1 MTDAIK
7 TNILFKNYKGWGS
20 THYKRETF
28 EELFRSYNT
37 IDVNGVLTYGN
48 LIPRKEG
55 DQFFNQIPSLQVG
68 DVLTYKESS
77 YNTVPL
83 IKKCEVTLT
92 PISPN
97 CKEVFAILDEEGN
110 QIKDII
116 PYDYSLDGIYQ
127 YKLRT
132 ANYEEIP
139 FGVGEWDVDI
149 NSSLLVFHK
158 YTPEGVDPDNPPTL
172 TFFRYVGPKG
182 ERTYIDASLL
192 DVPATVNGP
201 VTKITDKVLDALQLI
216 DTDWFDKYGFNG
228 SDKTQGIGLQYN
240 LTTPVVDSL
249 SKDSIKG
256 WDADSNAQ
264 VVSLLSR
271 KIADNVLFVSNTLE
285 NGEYTIQVEQSG
297 ISKIDL
303 EGGFVVFN
311 GEPGTY
317 TINVEDSED
326 IYCVLLVKKNDTN
339 AFDLYIPREELSL
352 DIKLP
357 VFVDLKILPPH
368 LKLNTLASYSDDITP
383 QYYGP
388 RTKDFVIASPETV
401 NSKSSDF
408 IVYNRE
414 DSLLSDALDAMEGSH
429 LYLRNG
435 NYLNSLLDT
444 KLNLTLE
451 DKVVSGESK
460 TGVAIKHAFIY
471 LKGLSI
477 LENLTLEDC
486 EICVEDADAIAEIK
500 NCKLEKVTVKSGTLT
515 LIDTI
520 ISDKLDIEEGATVEI
535 FNSIINEF
543 NNTGAKVLSKGN
555 YINTLNWEACDP
567 GSILDTTT
575 IGLVNA
581 LPDSIKLD
589 STYITSYGP
598 DIDTTLYPNV
608 ATIPY
613 YKDFEHRVF
622 AKLPDPFLYD
632 PEKNEITIKLDTI
645 LNTIKLNENGELATR
660 TFYSNEIEMSG
671 TPETQIEAVYG
682 QHADT
687 KLDHD
692 KPRNVDEALLDLYWS
707 KADLKGGKIPIDQ
720 LPDSIAGGGLVPVGM
735 WSFEDHVNSRG
746 VSRYPTFQDI
756 DFRFMSDD
764 SYTDLQRGW
773 FFIVKESHKED
784 DPCYP
789 QIAPDGE
796 VYTAGDWIVYG
807 GRNRELVVDS
817 ITKQALNRMD
827 VIDEEKN
834 TYLQFAKD
842 FGKTAVFSSM
852 QQYYGGKKYTD
863 LSTLAF
869 FKDHVD
875 LYKSNNN
882 FHFVES
888 FPVKYVYELITYEGV
903 KPYNTV
909 TEIHI
914 GPYKFKVNGTAVK
927 SKDGGTAVNNV
938 DTQFLTADDYLTGK
952 SGTTGRLL
960 LEALDEESKAW
971 AEEVFI
977 TTPGNEWKF
986 SLRPTMLDGWYGDT
1000 HADFDVALD
1009 NIPDEVYSI
1018 ETNWYGPVRNSEQL
1032 EKWQKIDRA
1041 YLDPVYSRLPEKA
1054 PNSEGV
1060 NPEWSILD
1068 GGTGLLR
1075 LSYKSLAEAL
1085 RLINEELFHQYP
1097 QAPNSIKTFHI
1108 DVDERTTA
1116 KQVKFIPLRNN
1127 TALDSFK
1134 REAIRSTCWDKDS
1147 GLIYLKTVGKT
1158 DLPLESWF
1166 YTNDERSLKV
1176 LNKGDDVLY
1185 NSISGNIIS
1194 SELVTNLEVK
1204 TIRPYKE
1211 FNLGFKNGEVYQAS
1225 QAVIEF
1231 DPSKI
1236 SGFKEDFEILL
1247 SQYELAEEDYIE
1259 NIDLYI
1265 GNTFDYKFTVREFYN
1280 LEELD
1285 IQYCNTVNVQGL
1297 NREMETHRV
1306 AGIPA
1311 LIEPFKLTGDFNII
1325 NFAKFDQIYENSDI
1339 DLKAYFGDKE
1349 IPVNATRK
1357 QLVKQDGEEGA
1368 WTLEVGFETWLVN
1381 DYTGQRDLSIIC
1393 SVIGGE
1399 NVSIYEEVLNLKKI
1413 LTVKEGELE
1422 SVKNNPESLFFVE
1435 KAAVNRAYN
1444 FETTYNTNGDLIL
1457 SGKGWGWPTEEE
1469 DFVNSYNGDTSANF
1483 IPIDFNS
1490 GVVYNEKVYRFLTKK
1505 FELENIYDLTGF
1517 MLKIDWNKVPEIVS
1531 NTGAL
1536 KDVVVQVCVSSEE
1549 AVHELFMDGN
1559 KPAPI
1564 MFVCGFNEN
1573 EAVLYP
1579 GKSFINENTT
1589 VRRITFGRQPVP
1601 VKEIFIR
1608 IGLPKDCDNYIK
1620 GINLDID

>member
-97 CKEVFAILDEEGN
+97 CKEVYAILDEEGN

-132 ANYEEIP
+132 SNYEEIP

-201 VTKITDKVLDALQLI
+201 VTKITDEVLDTLQLI

-271 KIADNVLFVSNTLE
+271 KIADNILFVSNTLE

-297 ISKIDL
+297 ISKVDL

-326 IYCVLLVKKNDTN
+326 VYCVLLVKKNDTN
-339 AFDLYIPREELSL
+339 AFDLYVPREELSL

-368 LKLNTLASYSDDITP
+368 LKLSTLASYSDDITP

-460 TGVAIKHAFIY
+460 TGVTIKHAFIY

-486 EICVEDADAIAEIK
+486 DICVEDADAIAEIK
-500 NCKLEKVTVKSGTLT
+500 NCKLENVTVKSGTLT

-520 ISDKLDIEEGATVEI
+520 ISDKLEVEEGATVEI

-555 YINTLNWEACDP
+555 YVNTLNWDACDA
-567 GSILDTTT
+567 GSVLDTTT

-589 STYITSYGP
+589 STYISSYGP
-598 DIDTTLYPNV
+598 NIDKTLYPDV

-622 AKLPDPFLYD
+622 AKLPDPFFYN
-632 PEKNEITIKLDTI
+632 EETNEIIIKLDTI
-645 LNTIKLNENGELATR
+645 TNTIRLNENGELATR
-660 TFYSNEIEMSG
+660 TFYSDEIEMAG

-682 QHADT
+682 EHADT
-687 KLDHD
+687 KLAHE
-692 KPRNVDEALLDLYWS
+692 KPRNMDEAILDLYWS

-720 LPDSIAGGGLVPVGM
+720 LPDSIAGGGLAPVGM
-735 WSFEDHVNSRG
+735 WSFEDHNG
-746 VSRYPTFQDI
+746 AYPRFQDI

-764 SYTDLQRGW
+764 NYTDLQRGW

-789 QIAPDGE
+789 QIAVDGE
-796 VYTAGDWIVYG
+796 KYTAGDWVVYG
-807 GRNRELVVDS
+807 GRNRELVIDS
-817 ITKQALNRMD
+817 IEKQALNRME
-827 VIDEEKN
+827 VPNEENN
-834 TYLQFAKD
+834 TFLQFGKD

-852 QQYYGGKKYTD
+852 QQYYGGKKLTD
-863 LSTLAF
+863 LSTIAF
-869 FKDHVD
+869 FKDKVD
-875 LYKSNNN
+875 LYKSNND

-914 GPYKFKVNGTAVK
+914 GDYKFKVNGTAVRQ
-927 SKDGGTAVNNV
+927 SPLEDGVNGNAVHRV
-938 DTQFLTADDYLTGK
+938 ETQFLTKEDYLNGK
-952 SGTTGRLL
+952 SGTNGRLL
-960 LEALDEESKAW
+960 LEAIDEESKAW

-986 SLRPTMLDGWYGDT
+986 SLRPTMIDGWYGET
-1000 HADFDVALD
+1000 HAENELPLD
-1009 NIPDEVYSI
+1009 RWDEIYSVV
-1018 ETNWYGPVRNSEQL
+1018 TSWYGPVTNSEQL

-1085 RLINEELFHQYP
+1085 RLINEELFNDYP
-1097 QAPNSIKTFHI
+1097 APPNSIKTFKLVI
-1108 DVDERTTA
+1108 DEKKTTA
-1116 KQVKFIPLRNN
+1116 KEVEFIPLRNA
-1127 TALDSFK
+1127 TTLDGIKEDVTPIKNWSK
-1134 REAIRSTCWDKDS
+1134 NS
-1147 GLIYLKTVGKT
+1147 GDIFLTLKGKT
-1158 DLPLESWF
+1158 DLPLESYF
-1166 YTNDERSLKV
+1166 YTNDGKSIKV
-1176 LNKGDDVLY
+1176 VNKGEDILFD
-1185 NSISGNIIS
+1185 SIGGNVVYT
-1194 SELVTNLEVK
+1194 ELVPDVEVS
-1204 TIRPYKE
+1204 TILPYKE
-1211 FNLGFKNGEVYQAS
+1211 FNLGFKKGEVYQGGEVS
-1225 QAVIEF
+1225 IKF

-1236 SGFKEDFEILL
+1236 EGYLEDFSL
-1247 SQYELAEEDYIE
+1247 SFHQYELSADDYIKE
-1259 NIDLYI
+1259 LDLYK
-1265 GNTFDYKFTVREFYN
+1265 GNTLPAEFIVREFYEFDDVEIKPCNVVN
-1280 LEELD
+1280 L
-1285 IQYCNTVNVQGL
+1285 QAL
-1297 NREMETHRV
+1297 NNEINHTKV

-1311 LIEPFKLTGDFNII
+1311 LIEPFTVTGDFVIK
-1325 NFAKFDQIYENSDI
+1325 NFAKFNQLYPDADVEIKSY
-1339 DLKAYFGDKE
+1339 LGDKE
-1349 IPVNATRK
+1349 NVSRITGKFLRPAE
-1357 QLVKQDGEEGA
+1357 EEGV
-1368 WTLEVGFETWLVN
+1368 WDLHVHIESDVEI
-1381 DYTGQRDLSIIC
+1381 DYTGLRNLSVIAKANANGKETIWTEVLSID
-1393 SVIGGE
+1393 
-1399 NVSIYEEVLNLKKI
+1399 NIY
-1413 LTVKEGELE
+1413 TVQDSLEG
-1422 SVKNNPESLFFVE
+1422 VKNNPDGAFFTVKDALDHDYIFE
-1435 KAAVNRAYN
+1435 DN
-1444 FETTYNTNGDLIL
+1444 FNVNGDLIAT
-1457 SGKGWGWPTEEE
+1457 KEGWGWPKVE
-1469 DFVNSYNGDTSANF
+1469 DNYINTYTLEGNTSV
-1483 IPIDFNS
+1483 PIEHNS
-1490 GVVYNEKVYRFLTKK
+1490 GVVYNETLYRFLTKK
-1505 FELENIYDLTGF
+1505 FELEDVYDLTGF
-1517 MLKIDWNKVPEIVS
+1517 MLKLDWNKVPEIVS
-1531 NTGAL
+1531 TTGAL
-1536 KDVVVQVCVSSEE
+1536 KDVVVQVCATSEE
-1549 AVHELFMDGN
+1549 AEHDKFMNGN
-1559 KPAPI
+1559 KAAPI
-1564 MFVCGFNEN
+1564 MFICNFDEN
-1573 EAVLYP
+1573 EGVLYP
-1579 GKSFINENTT
+1579 GKSFIKDNATF
-1589 VRRITFGRQPVP
+1589 RRITFGRRPVP
-1601 VKEIFIR
+1601 VKDIFIR
-1608 IGLPKDCDNYIK
+1608 IGLPKDSELCIK
-1620 GINLDID
+1620 DINLDID